1 MADGDYVTA
10 IGRYNRKYT
19 GINDKVFVIGN
30 GSSDTNRSNALAVDW
45 NGNLTLGTP
54 LSVENGGTGATTAAA
69 ARANLEIYQRELVWD
84 NANDTQKFA
93 AQTIALDLSS
103 YDYAEVHFFV
113 SSTYDE
119 RVVGIGIIHE
129 RASHIYAQVMS
140 NVDTSDTPIYVTQR
154 VADVSA
160 NGVTFSDAYTKF
172 ITSTSTQQNNNRM
185 VPTKIYAFKALEA

>member
-10 IGRYNRKYT
+10 IGKYNRKYT
-19 GINDKVFVIGN
+19 GINDKAFVIGN
-30 GSSDTNRSNALAVDW
+30 GTSDTNRSNALAVDW

-54 LSVENGGTGATTAAA
+54 LSVENGGTGAITAAE
-69 ARANLEIYQRELVWD
+69 ARENLEIYQRELVWD

-93 AQTIALDLSS
+93 AQTIELDLSS
-103 YDYAEVHFFV
+103 YEYAEVHFFV

-140 NVDTSDTPIYVTQR
+140 NVDTSNTTIYVTQR

-185 VPTKIYAFKALEA
+185 VPTKIYAFKALKA